1 MKNIVRRTL
10 VAGAF
15 FAALS
20 VPGISAAQ
28 TRIKLGTLL
37 PKDTS
42 QYQSL
47 ERMSQEWRAKTNG
60 AVTLTIYPGGVM
72 GTEEESIQKMRIGQL
87 QAVTLS
93 ASGLADIDPYIGAVE
108 KVPMLFRSMEEA
120 EYIRG
125 KIAPQLESRL
135 EQKGYVVLFWADAGW
150 IQVFSRRPVVH
161 PSDLKGM
168 RLLTTPGDPNEAEL
182 IRSLGI
188 VPVERSW
195 GDALVGLQT
204 GAVDTI
210 VTTPFLCLA
219 GQFYRSANHYLALN
233 YVPLDGATIMSKK
246 VWDSLTPEQ
255 RQAMREAASKAGKEI
270 QNSSR
275 SENETSIAAMKRLK
289 LQEQDM
295 TPEMEAEWRSY
306 FEAVYPKVRGKLVPE
321 DILDQVQKDLAQYRS
336 TKNSSGGR

>member
-1 MKNIVRRTL
+1 MRMNIRRM
-10 VAGAF
+10 VVGAASL
-15 FAALS
+15 AALS
-20 VPGISAAQ
+20 VPGICAAQ

-37 PKDTS
+37 PRDTS
-42 QYQSL
+42 QYQAL
-47 ERMSQEWRAKTNG
+47 ERMSQDWRAKTGG

-135 EQKGYVVLFWADAGW
+135 AQKGYVVLFWADAGW
-150 IQVFSRRPVVH
+150 IQVFSRRPIVH
-161 PSDLKGM
+161 PSDLRGT
-168 RLLTTPGDPNEAEL
+168 RLLTTPGDPDEAEL

-219 GQFYRSANHYLALN
+219 GQFYRSANYYLALN
-233 YVPLDGATIMSKK
+233 YVPLAGATVMSKK
-246 VWDSLTPEQ
+246 AWDALTPEQ
-255 RQAMREAASKAGKEI
+255 RQAMTEAASKAGREI

-275 SENETSIAAMKRLK
+275 AENATSIAAMKNLRL
-289 LQEQDM
+289 QVQDM

-306 FEAVYPKVRGKLVPE
+306 FEAVYPKVRGKLVPG
-321 DILDQVQKDLAQYRS
+321 DILDQVQKDLAQYRAT
-336 TKNSSGGR
+336 TKSAVNR